1 MTDSTPLHEIEKLT
15 DFAESLAR
23 EAGAVTLRYFGTG
36 IDPEEKADGTPVT
49 VADREAES
57 LIRERIRERY
67 PDHGIL
73 GEEFGE
79 DRPQASVRWIVD
91 PIDGTKSFVHGVP
104 IYGVLIGVE
113 IDGEPA
119 VGVAHLP
126 ALRETVSAG
135 LGLGCRWNGVRASVS
150 AVDRLR
156 DAVVLTTDAESA
168 DEEGI
173 GSGWRALAQGAGFA
187 RTWGDCYGYVLV
199 ATGRAEI
206 MVDPI
211 LSPWDASP
219 FLPILTEAGGS
230 FTDLDGAPTIYG
242 GSAVASNGILH
253 GEALRRLKS
262 GS

>member
-1 MTDSTPLHEIEKLT
+1 MPDPPPTLEIEELT
-15 DFAESLAR
+15 EFAESLAR
-23 EAGAVTLRYFGTG
+23 AAGAVTLRYFGTG
-36 IDPEEKADGTPVT
+36 VEPEVKADGTPVT

-57 LIRERIRERY
+57 LLRDRIHERY

-79 DRPQASVRWIVD
+79 DRPDAPVRWILD

-104 IYGVLIGVE
+104 LYGVLIGVE

-126 ALRETVSAG
+126 ALQETVSAG
-135 LGLGCRWNGVRASVS
+135 RGIGCRWNGVRANVS
-150 AVDRLR
+150 HVDHIE
-156 DAVVLTTDAESA
+156 DALVLITGVESA
-168 DEEGI
+168 ERQGI
-173 GSGWRALAQGAGFA
+173 GPGWRALAEKAAFA
-187 RTWGDCYGYVLV
+187 RTWGDCYGHVLV

-211 LSPWDASP
+211 LSAWDASP
-219 FLPILTEAGGS
+219 FLPILTEAGGQ
-230 FTDLDGAPTIYG
+230 FTDLNGVPTIHG

-253 GEALRRLKS
+253 GDVLGLLRS
-262 GS
+262 ES

>member
-1 MTDSTPLHEIEKLT
+1 MPNPHPTLEIEELT
-15 DFAESLAR
+15 EFAESLAR
-23 EAGAVTLRYFGTG
+23 AAGAVTLRYFGTG
-36 IDPEEKADGTPVT
+36 VEAEVKADGTPVT

-57 LIRERIRERY
+57 LLRDRIHERY

-79 DRPQASVRWIVD
+79 DRPGAPVRWILD

-104 IYGVLIGVE
+104 LYGVLIGVE

-126 ALRETVSAG
+126 ALQETVSAG
-135 LGLGCRWNGVRASVS
+135 RGIGCMWNGARANVS
-150 AVDRLR
+150 RVDRLE
-156 DAVVLTTDAESA
+156 DALLLTTGVGSAERQ
-168 DEEGI
+168 GI
-173 GSGWRALAQGAGFA
+173 GPGWRALAEKAAFV
-187 RTWGDCYGYVLV
+187 RTWGDCYGHVLV

-211 LSPWDASP
+211 LSAWDASP
-219 FLPILTEAGGS
+219 FLPILTEAGGQ
-230 FTDLDGAPTIYG
+230 FTDLNGVPTIHG

-253 GEALRRLKS
+253 GDVLGLLRS